1 MAHPSRLPFVLLLA
15 ACVAGLGGLQAVD
28 KAHARA
34 DQGSV
39 ETTSPLRLVL
49 SGPPSSPGDQVIH
62 YRLEYDRVNDNAPT
76 GGLVF
81 VYSVNAT
88 LVGIRGVEGPAPT
101 DLGPQAQDSEQFG
114 VEGDHGIVEFD
125 VQRLPGFAGEL
136 DVGIYII
143 GTGIELPEGSVTNVT
158 TNVTPRTALPSTGNA
173 GRAGTSRYEMFP
185 VAAIVLLIVGWAA
198 ATSAALRAR
207 SR

>member
-1 MAHPSRLPFVLLLA
+1 
-15 ACVAGLGGLQAVD
+15 
-28 KAHARA
+28 
-34 DQGSV
+34 
-39 ETTSPLRLVL
+39 
-49 SGPPSSPGDQVIH
+49 VIH

-125 VQRLPGFAGEL
+125 VRPLPGFAGEL
-136 DVGIYII
+136 VVAVYIF

-158 TNVTPRTALPSTGNA
+158 TNVMTNATPRTALPSTGSA
-173 GRAGTSRYEMFP
+173 GRAETSPSEMLP
-185 VAAIVLLIVGWAA
+185 LTALVLLIVG
-198 ATSAALRAR
+198 SAAGAPSALGVVRR
-207 SR
+207 R

>member
-1 MAHPSRLPFVLLLA
+1 MDTRRVIAFALLMAVCIAALA
-15 ACVAGLGGLQAVD
+15 GPQSLR
-28 KAHARA
+28 KAHAQV
-34 DQGSV
+34 DQGSN
-39 ETTSPLRLVL
+39 ETVSPLRLIL
-49 SGPPSSPGDQVIH
+49 SGPPSSTGDQVIH

-81 VYSVNAT
+81 VYSVKAT

-101 DLGPQAQDSEQFG
+101 DLGQHAQDSEQFG

-125 VQRLPGFAGEL
+125 VQPLPGFAGEL

-158 TNVTPRTALPSTGNA
+158 TNVTPHTMLPSTGSA
-173 GRAGTSRYEMFP
+173 GRAGTSRYEMLP

-198 ATSAALRAR
+198 MTPAALRAR